1 MATQA
6 RVEGVYGPGSFTDT
20 AFTPVPVE
28 SKRLLV
34 ELAKKTPGF
43 TTDQSLIDGVKFV
56 GDELPCIPGPIKSQ
70 AFTAALHGLA
80 GIIGQ
85 EILQLRGFT
94 TSGETTINTDAA
106 GMFPATP
113 ALVHVDGSD
122 GPQLLKNPGV
132 KVFDHG
138 AVATPIKMRS
148 QAIYPT
154 ATPGVW
160 FQLHGSLGPEPILR
174 SIGVDANATFAS
186 GDEAY
191 EHIKKITQKYTAS
204 DLEQLMLNRGFPGS
218 IVHSPAGWLD
228 TMMGRSLA
236 RHPLIN
242 YNKVELTEAI
252 PPVAFPTAQENP
264 DARPLAGIK
273 VLELARVI
281 AAPACGTILAA
292 MGADVIR
299 VNSSRLPDFT
309 PAQLTL
315 MAGKRSIDLDV
326 GKDEDRETLEAL
338 IADAD
343 VIIQGYRLG
352 SLERRGFGKSLALK
366 LAAARKRGVVYL
378 DENCYGPDGYYAER
392 PGWQQVADA
401 AAGSSYV
408 IGKAYGFPD
417 GQGVLPSLPISDMS
431 TGILSAVNVM
441 SMLRDRARYGGSW
454 CGCSSLTG
462 YNAATLQPWVG
473 LYQPDIVKRIQD
485 RFQFEPMTSDLHVIE
500 LYYAIVQAWDE
511 YAKRNGNSYTR
522 NEEFYTHFNDSV
534 YGGDLRILAP
544 IVQYKNPVDNKSTPT
559 WTSPPVPF
567 CFNETAVFN

>member
-1 MATQA
+1 MAAQV

-80 GIIGQ
+80 GIIGH
-85 EILQLRGFT
+85 EILQLRGFK
-94 TSGETTINTDAA
+94 TSGETTVNTDAA

-113 ALVHVDGSD
+113 ALVHIDGSD
-122 GPQLLKNPGV
+122 GPQILNNPGV

-138 AVATPIKMRS
+138 AVATPVKMRS

-160 FQLHGSLGPEPILR
+160 FQLHGSLDPEPILR

-191 EHIKKITQKYTAS
+191 EHIKKITQTYTAS
-204 DLEQLMLNRGFPGS
+204 DLEQLMVNRGFPGS

-236 RHPLIN
+236 RHPLVN
-242 YNKVELTEAI
+242 YNKDQFTEAT
-252 PPVAFPTAQENP
+252 PPAAFPTAQENP

-315 MAGKRSIDLDV
+315 MAGKRSIDLDL
-326 GKDEDRETLEAL
+326 GKDKDKESLESL

-431 TGILSAVNVM
+431 TGILSAVNVL

-454 CGCSSLTG
+454 SGCSSLTA
-462 YNAATLQPWVG
+462 YNAATLQSWVG

-485 RFQFEPMTSDLHVIE
+485 RFQFEPMTSDIHVIE
-500 LYYAIVQAWDE
+500 LYYAIAQAWDR
-511 YAKRNGNSYTR
+511 YAERDGSSYTR
-522 NEEFYTHFNDSV
+522 NEEFYTHFKDSV
-534 YGGDLRILAP
+534 YGKDLRILAP
-544 IVQYKNPVDNKSTPT
+544 IVQYTNPADKDSTPK

-567 CFNETAVFN
+567 CFNETATFN